1 MTEKQALELFL
12 LIVTASAVTL
22 MAATWILLW
31 VLDRRLKQRG
41 ARARSH

>member
-31 VLDRRLKQRG
+31 ALDARLRRRRGLK
-41 ARARSH
+41 